1 MIYWAQLLHFYQ
13 PPTQSPSVLH
23 KICNES
29 YRPLMR
35 VLSQY
40 PQARVTVN
48 INGVLTEMLHDCGHD
63 DIIDGLKQLAKRGQ
77 IEFTGSGKYHP
88 ILPLIPQ
95 EEVNRQIQLNLR
107 TNRHFFGKA
116 YNPQGF
122 FPPEMCYSREIVLP
136 VLDSGHQW
144 IILSGIAC
152 SFPKAWPVDVIHNI
166 KEGNKRLVVF
176 FRDDIVSNKI
186 SFRTV
191 EPDEFMD
198 NLKQIKGD
206 KENIYVI
213 TAMDAET
220 FGHHIENWEELF
232 LAEVYEQIEPVGE
245 TLASLKQATVL
256 ANQHSLFLED
266 AKITQE
272 VQAVTVSQ
280 LLELFPVVSKAVE
293 PRASSWSTSTEDLA
307 TGNPYPLWKY
317 KGNEIHRLQWEH
329 LDICLELVDK
339 AMEISDSDET
349 KRFATIARGLLD
361 RALHSCQFWWAS
373 RRPMWDINLVHM
385 GLLEQWQA
393 IVNAY
398 RAINLSQAD
407 EDIKKEYYHRLVV
420 ARNLRDKITDKLL
433 Y

>member
-1 MIYWAQLLHFYQ
+1 
-13 PPTQSPSVLH
+13 
-23 KICNES
+23 
-29 YRPLMR
+29 
-35 VLSQY
+35 
-40 PQARVTVN
+40 
-48 INGVLTEMLHDCGHD
+48 
-63 DIIDGLKQLAKRGQ
+63 
-77 IEFTGSGKYHP
+77 
-88 ILPLIPQ
+88 
-95 EEVNRQIQLNLR
+95 
-107 TNRHFFGKA
+107 
-116 YNPQGF
+116 
-122 FPPEMCYSREIVLP
+122 
-136 VLDSGHQW
+136 
-144 IILSGIAC
+144 
-152 SFPKAWPVDVIHNI
+152 
-166 KEGNKRLVVF
+166 
-176 FRDDIVSNKI
+176 
-186 SFRTV
+186 V
-191 EPDEFMD
+191 EPDEFLD

-232 LAEVYEQIEPVGE
+232 LADVYEQIEPVGE

-272 VQAVTVSQ
+272 VQAVTVGQ